1 MSKIEDLKAELQYH
15 QKMYG
20 VAKNNLDICKE
31 NLEDAQMNFR
41 IGEVERVLEG
51 MRTLNRLGVTEEFD
65 SYIVHCLNCLNGN
78 IDGVV
83 ISIDKDIEKAQAE
96 TESEEK

>member
-1 MSKIEDLKAELQYH
+1 MSKIEDLKAELQYN
-15 QKMYG
+15 QKMYE

-31 NLEDAQMNFR
+31 NLEDAQMEFR

-51 MRTLNRLGVTEEFD
+51 METLNRLGVTENFD
-65 SYIVHCLNCLNGN
+65 RYITHCVNCLHGN

-83 ISIDKDIEKAQAE
+83 ISIDKDIEKAKA
-96 TESEEK
+96 ESEGE